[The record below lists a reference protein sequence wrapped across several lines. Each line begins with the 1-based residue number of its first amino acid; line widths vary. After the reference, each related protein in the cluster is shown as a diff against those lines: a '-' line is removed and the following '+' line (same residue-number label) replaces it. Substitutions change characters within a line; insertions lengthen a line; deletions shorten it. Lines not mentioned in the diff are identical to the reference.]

1 MKLVTKDKV
10 SILDGFNPPNRIVSR
25 LVAEVDKN
33 STTSLI
39 KFNLF
44 TCEDKDI
51 KDVSFISE
59 HTVVPIKII
68 QIQPSDTL
76 ESIENK
82 FLLMVRERL
91 CDMLGL
97 GINDFQIVR

>member
-59 HTVVPIKII
+59 HIVVPLTPIKIFKDNKI
-68 QIQPSDTL
+68 ET
-76 ESIENK
+76 IENK
-82 FLLMVRERL
+82 FLLSIREKL